1 MELLRD
7 KQTLNPEP
15 LGPECVCGEWVRA
28 VLWWTTV
35 IISKSREV
43 NSKAEKAIC
52 LFIIFTSYTSISL
65 KKLKGIYCNSSIFIW
80 LLA

>member
-1 MELLRD
+1 MELVRD
-7 KQTLNPEP
+7 KQTPNPEP
-15 LGPECVCGEWVRA
+15 LGPECVWAEWVRA
-28 VLWWTTV
+28 VLWWMTV

-52 LFIIFTSYTSISL
+52 LSIHFMYIHII
-65 KKLKGIYCNSSIFIW
+65 KKNLKGIYCNNNIFIW